1 MARCSCGEG
10 VMPGARTCMGGCV
23 QPVSVSEVDTLRR
36 EVSRL
41 REAMRA
47 ALDEASKLDG
57 PRACRIAVLL
67 TDALREE

>member
-1 MARCSCGEG
+1 MAC
-10 VMPGARTCMGGCV
+10 VHGALGCGCV
-23 QPVSVSEVDTLRR
+23 ELESLRR
-36 EVSRL
+36 DVSRM

-67 TDALREE
+67 TDALKEE